1 MIGLAVLNASTHL
14 EPSTLQNLAS
24 GSEWI
29 KLLVISS
36 EFESLEAVRAAKKAK
51 KKAKKLVATQ
61 TARVVATPSPSPH
74 ITDSSA
80 SSSESAPS
88 QATLK
93 VVHNQGQKRRRV
105 YTGAKVNLIPQD
117 GIAAATNL
125 GDESQRTYFSNR
137 FVRDLEWVLNF
148 PFILSEPNQ
157 LLSSSGSIPPP
168 ASSSTSN
175 STAEGAS
182 DNSNLPLVPSA
193 WCDLGKPTHQFLA
206 ELDADP
212 GLYLPWIRERLS
224 RSNNLGGYFTLLL
237 EFLLGRSKNVAK
249 VCPKYQMFSEDKR
262 TVGDFDFLLELKDDK
277 KKEDGQTDDTATQ
290 STHWV
295 HWEVGIKFYLLLNTE
310 GPETGFPSFVG
321 PHCTGDSLEKYVVK
335 TVKQLELR
343 HVEQVVNQLTAEVRY
358 LMSLFS
364 RSNQTISKGH
374 ILTFHSSS
382 NCKHFFG
389 IVPCNHGY

>member
-1 MIGLAVLNASTHL
+1 MIGLAVLNASKHL
-14 EPSTLQNLAS
+14 DASTLKNLAS

-74 ITDSSA
+74 VADSNPSFG
-80 SSSESAPS
+80 ECVPPQTAP
-88 QATLK
+88 K
-93 VVHNQGQKRRRV
+93 VVHNQAPKRRRV

-157 LLSSSGSIPPP
+157 LLASSGSIPPP
-168 ASSSTSN
+168 ASSSPSTS
-175 STAEGAS
+175 TTEAAV
-182 DNSNLPLVPSA
+182 DNKDLPLVPSA
-193 WCDLGKPTHQFLA
+193 WCDLGKPTQQFLA
-206 ELDADP
+206 ELDANP
-212 GLYLPWIRERLS
+212 ELYLPWIRERLS

-237 EFLLGRSKNVAK
+237 EFLLGRSQNVAK
-249 VCPKYQMFSEDKR
+249 VCPKYQMFAGDKR
-262 TVGDFDFLLELKDDK
+262 TVGDFDFLLQLKDDK
-277 KKEDGQTDDTATQ
+277 TLDDEQHTGEAVEK
-290 STHWV
+290 THWV

-310 GPETGFPSFVG
+310 SPETGFPSFVG
-321 PHCTGDSLEKYVVK
+321 PHCTGDSLEKYVTK

-343 HVEQVVNQLTAEVRY
+343 HVEQVVSQLTAEVR
-358 LMSLFS
+358 LVSFPTFLPSIKLFL
-364 RSNQTISKGH
+364 KDM
-374 ILTFHSSS
+374 
-382 NCKHFFG
+382 
-389 IVPCNHGY
+389 V